1 MNKQFLITGATGN
14 VGLEVIN
21 SLSRM
26 DHQLDI
32 YAGVRDPVS
41 DQKKF
46 TNTNIYFSKFDFM
59 DPRTYGPAL
68 SNCQIL
74 FLLRPPQISD
84 VEKYFKPIIEVCK
97 EKHVE
102 HIVFLSVQGV
112 EKSSIIPHHKIE
124 KLIVDSQIPYTFLRP
139 AYFMQNFTTMLRSDL
154 VNKKLIYLPAGKAK
168 FTLID
173 VRDIGAVAAVI
184 LQENT
189 KHVNMSYELTN
200 TECLGFSEMAKYLS
214 ENLGTKIEYQSPN
227 LLAFF
232 LRKRKEKLPTAMIF
246 VMMMLHFLPRFQKDP
261 PLTDWVLKITGQEPT
276 TLKQFVLDHKN
287 LF

>member
-1 MNKQFLITGATGN
+1 MNKQVLITGATGN

-59 DPRTYGPAL
+59 DPRTYGPGL

-200 TECLGFSEMAKYLS
+200 RECLGFSEMAKYLS